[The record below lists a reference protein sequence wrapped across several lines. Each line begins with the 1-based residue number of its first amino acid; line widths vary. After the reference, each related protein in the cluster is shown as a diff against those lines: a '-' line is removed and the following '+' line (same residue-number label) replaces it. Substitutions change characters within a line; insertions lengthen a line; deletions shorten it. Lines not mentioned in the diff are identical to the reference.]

1 MQGEQPDEED
11 VPAAGQKGLRLQERA
26 GLAGAI
32 QLKDRTVPI

>member
-1 MQGEQPDEED
+1 MQGKLPDEED

-32 QLKDRTVPI
+32 QLKDWTVPF

>member
-26 GLAGAI
+26 GLASAI
-32 QLKDRTVPI
+32 QFKDRTVPI